1 MLIVGLRYTF
11 FLRCSLRDYYFKS
24 SIVIFGT
31 PKILLTVLA
40 IISHVKTMRLR
51 RRRFRGSQP
60 FRPRG
65 PHKKNV
71 LSDPSFYALFE
82 HQLKVEFKELI

>member
-1 MLIVGLRYTF
+1 
-11 FLRCSLRDYYFKS
+11 
-24 SIVIFGT
+24 
-31 PKILLTVLA
+31 
-40 IISHVKTMRLR
+40 MRLR

-65 PHKKNV
+65 PQQNE

-82 HQLKVEFKELI
+82 HQLRVEFKELT

>member
-1 MLIVGLRYTF
+1 MWVFAVPF
-11 FLRCSLRDYYFKS
+11 FLQCSLRDYYFKS

-65 PHKKNV
+65 PQQNE

-82 HQLKVEFKELI
+82 HQLRVEFKELT